1 MAAKI
6 RLCRT
11 GGKKDP
17 HYRMVVADAKA
28 PRDGRF
34 IEQIGYYDPNKKPVI
49 ISIDEEKALKWLGNG
64 AQPSI
69 TARSLLSQSGI
80 MKKYHESKSK
90 V

>member
-11 GGKKDP
+11 GAKKNP
-17 HYRMVVADAKA
+17 HYRLVIADVKA

-34 IEQIGYYDPNKKPVI
+34 IDQIGYYDPTKDPI
-49 ISIDEEKALKWLGNG
+49 ILNIDEEKALKWLSTG
-64 AQPSI
+64 AQPSN

-80 MKKYHESKSK
+80 MKKFHESKNK